1 MNWVDIVQMIAIV
14 VLGIAVVMNAKAIR
28 DLAQL
33 VWRRSHEENDR
44 GSL

>member
-1 MNWVDIVQMIAIV
+1 MSWVDIVQTIAIA

-33 VWRRSHEENDR
+33 VWRRPSEKGD
-44 GSL
+44 GK